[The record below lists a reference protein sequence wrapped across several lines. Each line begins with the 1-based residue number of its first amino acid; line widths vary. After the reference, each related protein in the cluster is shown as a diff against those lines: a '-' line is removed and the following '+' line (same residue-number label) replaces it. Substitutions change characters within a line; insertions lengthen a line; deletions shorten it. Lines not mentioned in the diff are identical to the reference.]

1 MGRSSRSQLASII
14 LPDTLRVRA
23 SATPRLMPPVVEG
36 AKEYAENK
44 KDGLD
49 RPVTGP
55 PSRHMEHEGQ
65 VVGSMEVAQGRRSGY
80 YQRVKIGVKARGRIL
95 LIDPGDVAAVEAQGN
110 YSLLRRQSNSYLLR
124 ASISVLA
131 EQLEPLGFVQV
142 HRSVLINAS
151 WVEELRPRVTGEY
164 ILIIRGGREYTVS
177 RTYRCNVNR
186 LAHAWIGTD
195 FGRGNAHV

>member
-1 MGRSSRSQLASII
+1 MGHSSRSQLASII
-14 LPDTLRVRA
+14 LAHTLPVRA
-23 SATPRLMPPVVEG
+23 SSAPRLMPPVVEG
-36 AKEYAENK
+36 TKEDAEGK
-44 KDGLD
+44 KDGFA
-49 RPVTGP
+49 RPLTGP
-55 PSRHMEHEGQ
+55 PSQRAEKMGQ
-65 VVGSMEVAQGRRSGY
+65 VVASLEVRQGPRRGH

-95 LIDPGDVAAVEAQGN
+95 LIDPGDVAAVEAHGN
-110 YSLLRRQSNSYLLR
+110 YSLLRSQSSSYLLR

-164 ILIIRGGREYTVS
+164 TLMIKGGREYAVS
-177 RTYRCNVNR
+177 RTYRRNLNK

-195 FGRGNAHV
+195 FGRGRALV